1 MLKFTIDTPCNHEN
15 EKLPVL
21 DLQVN
26 INIEE
31 NQRLDFEF
39 YEKPTKHPNVILASS
54 ALSMDKKRTILTQEC
69 LRIIRNTK
77 IELGENVRNKH
88 LSKFMIKLK
97 NSGYNEK
104 FRKEVVNSA
113 IKAFQKMV
121 DDSKKGIKP
130 VYRDRF
136 WNSEQRRE
144 AKLNKK
150 RKWYQKDGSSK
161 FVSVLFVPPTPGM
174 VLAKDLQKREEELN
188 RDSDE
193 RFKIVESGGVKIEE
207 ILTQKNPFKKE
218 KCEDKECPLCKNKSK
233 IKAFCNTKNIGY
245 RWICEKRNIIKI

>member
-1 MLKFTIDTPCNHEN
+1 MI
-15 EKLPVL
+15 
-21 DLQVN
+21 

-54 ALSMDKKRTILTQEC
+54 ALGMNKKRTILTQEC

-113 IKAFQKMV
+113 IKAFQK
-121 DDSKKGIKP
+121 
-130 VYRDRF
+130 
-136 WNSEQRRE
+136 
-144 AKLNKK
+144 
-150 RKWYQKDGSSK
+150 
-161 FVSVLFVPPTPGM
+161 
-174 VLAKDLQKREEELN
+174 
-188 RDSDE
+188 
-193 RFKIVESGGVKIEE
+193 
-207 ILTQKNPFKKE
+207 
-218 KCEDKECPLCKNKSK
+218 KC
-233 IKAFCNTKNIGY
+233 
-245 RWICEKRNIIKI
+245 